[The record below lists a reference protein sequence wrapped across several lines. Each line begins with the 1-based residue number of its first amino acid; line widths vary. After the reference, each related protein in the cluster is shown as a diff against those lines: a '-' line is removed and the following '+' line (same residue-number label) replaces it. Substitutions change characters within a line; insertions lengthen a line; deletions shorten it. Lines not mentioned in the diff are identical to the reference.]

1 MRHIKPGIPGATLPS
16 PHRRE
21 LLKLPA
27 NRTQVA
33 DQQVQILPRG
43 RQLVAAITHLSST
56 YFHAYLNRLVRLA
69 HLTVQGVVRRLA

>member
-1 MRHIKPGIPGATLPS
+1 MPGGTLPP

-33 DQQVQILPRG
+33 DQQVQIVPRG
-43 RQLVAAITHLSST
+43 RQPVVAIAHLSST
-56 YFHAYLNRLVRLA
+56 YLHAHLNRLVRLA
-69 HLTVQGVVRRLA
+69 HLAVQDRRR